1 MKSRLLLEMGGLP
14 IDHKVVFVMNFDI
27 PHELQMIQRTVE
39 SYVKKELRPLEKQI
53 EDDDHIDKELD
64 LSLRQKAVALGLY
77 GHNLPESLGGAGVS
91 TLGQALIGEELGR
104 TTMALASTV
113 GYLPGSLR
121 LTQDTQRE
129 WFLDPILRAEKIV
142 AYAVTEPDAGSD
154 FGRVSTNAKQVN
166 GRWCLNGTKQF
177 ISNAESADF
186 ILVVAVTDP
195 SAPLRSRFTMFI
207 VDTSAPGYS
216 YVKTFK
222 KMGWRGHPLGVFTL
236 EDCWVGDH
244 QVLGEVGGGFAAV
257 MSTINA
263 TRVHLTGRYLGM
275 THELLSLAI
284 DYAQQRVTSG
294 VPLSQHQS
302 LQFML
307 ADSEVEKNAAR
318 LLMFMA
324 AHEAD
329 AGNPHARISAAQCK
343 LYGSEMVGRV
353 ADRVVQIFGGAG
365 YVSDLPIERMYRDAR
380 AFRIGEGTSEI
391 LRIQI
396 ARDLLA

>member
-1 MKSRLLLEMGGLP
+1 
-14 IDHKVVFVMNFDI
+14 MNFDI

>member
-1 MKSRLLLEMGGLP
+1 
-14 IDHKVVFVMNFDI
+14 MNFEI
-27 PHELQMIQRTVE
+27 PHELQMIQQTVE

-53 EDDDHIDKELD
+53 EEDDHIAKDLD
-64 LSLRQKAVALGLY
+64 LSLRKKAVAIGLY
-77 GHNLPESLGGAGVS
+77 GHNLPENLGGGGVG

-121 LTQDTQRE
+121 YTHESQRS
-129 WFLDPILRAEKIV
+129 WFLDPILQAEKIV

-154 FGRVSTNAKQVN
+154 FGRVTTNAKREN
-166 GRWCLNGTKQF
+166 GRWRLNGTKQY
-177 ISNAESADF
+177 ISIAESADF

-207 VDTSAPGYS
+207 VDTQSPGYT
-216 YVKTFK
+216 YVRTFK
-222 KMGWRGHPLGVFTL
+222 KMGWRGHPLGVFAL
-236 EDCWVGDH
+236 EDCWLDDH
-244 QVLGEVGGGFAAV
+244 HVLGEVGGGFAAV

-263 TRVHLTGRYLGM
+263 TRVHLTGRYIGM
-275 THELLSLAI
+275 ANMLMEMAL
-284 DYAQQRVTSG
+284 DYAAQRVTSG
-294 VPLSQHQS
+294 VPLSHHQS

-307 ADSEVEKNAAR
+307 ADSDVEKNAAR
-318 LLMFMA
+318 LLMFLA
-324 AHEAD
+324 AQEAD
-329 AGNPHARISAAQCK
+329 AGNPHARVSAAQCK

-365 YVSDLPIERMYRDAR
+365 FVSDLPIERMYRDAR

-396 ARDLLA
+396 ARNLLG

>member
-14 IDHKVVFVMNFDI
+14 IDQKVVFVMNFDI

>member
-1 MKSRLLLEMGGLP
+1 
-14 IDHKVVFVMNFDI
+14 MNFDI
-27 PHELQMIQRTVE
+27 PHELQMIQHTVE

-53 EDDDHIDKELD
+53 EEDDHIAKELD
-64 LSLRQKAVALGLY
+64 LALRKKAVAVGLY
-77 GHNLPESLGGAGVS
+77 GHNLPENLGGGGVS

-121 LTQDTQRE
+121 FTNESQRP
-129 WFLDPILRAEKIV
+129 WFLDPILQAEKIV

-154 FGRVSTNAKQVN
+154 FGRVTTSAKREN
-166 GRWCLNGTKQF
+166 GRWRLNGTKQY

-195 SAPLRSRFTMFI
+195 TAPLRSRFTMFI
-207 VDTSAPGYS
+207 VDTTSPGYS
-216 YVKTFK
+216 YVRTFK
-222 KMGWRGHPLGVFTL
+222 KMGWRGHPLGVFVL
-236 EDCWVGDH
+236 EDFWLDDH
-244 QVLGEVGGGFAAV
+244 HVLGEVGGGFAAV

-263 TRVHLTGRYLGM
+263 TRVHLSGRYIGM
-275 THELLSLAI
+275 ANVLMEMAL
-284 DYAQQRVTSG
+284 DYAAQRVTSG

-307 ADSEVEKNAAR
+307 ADSDVEKNAAR

-324 AHEAD
+324 AQEAD

-365 YVSDLPIERMYRDAR
+365 FVSDLPIERMYRDAR

-396 ARDLLA
+396 ARNLLG